1 MKMQSLTSWPSISET
16 DKEVYALKNSV
27 EFEGVVKDR
36 ISDTLAI
43 VENKGTYI
51 LVEHADVQPGTFLCV
66 RGHLSSEILPNHT
79 VLVKIISEEIK
90 SA

>member
-1 MKMQSLTSWPSISET
+1 MKN
-16 DKEVYALKNSV
+16 YV
-27 EFEGVVKDR
+27 ELEGIVKDR
-36 ISDTLAI
+36 ISDSLAI

-51 LVEHADVQPGTFLCV
+51 LVESADVQPGTFLCV

-79 VLVKIISEEIK
+79 VLVKIISEENK